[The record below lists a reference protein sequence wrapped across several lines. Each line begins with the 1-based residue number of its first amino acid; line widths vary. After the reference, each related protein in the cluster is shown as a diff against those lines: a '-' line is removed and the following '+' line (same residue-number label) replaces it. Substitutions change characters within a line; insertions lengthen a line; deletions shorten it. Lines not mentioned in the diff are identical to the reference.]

1 MGVICHRLQG
11 KARNYSLV
19 YYYPLPCFLLTALTS
34 VCGCEVCGV
43 IRCYGAWKIGYK
55 EDGVRVYSR
64 IRSEMQ
70 FPQRFIFKPI
80 AKLNLHPSALV
91 NA

>member
-11 KARNYSLV
+11 EAV
-19 YYYPLPCFLLTALTS
+19 YVG

-55 EDGVRVYSR
+55 EGGVRVYSR

-70 FPQRFIFKPI
+70 FPQKGLFLRT
-80 AKLNLHPSALV
+80 NLAELAFLV
-91 NA
+91 HWFP

>member
-1 MGVICHRLQG
+1 M
-11 KARNYSLV
+11 
-19 YYYPLPCFLLTALTS
+19 F
-34 VCGCEVCGV
+34 GCEVCGV

-55 EDGVRVYSR
+55 EGGVRVYSR